1 MISIIPLL
9 ILIVAIFLTSHI
21 LRKKE
26 DIEKKRII
34 LLCTANV
41 VIVVLYCIFGPVLL
55 NDSNLF
61 LLSIVLVNVFILWNL
76 SILNRL
82 IVGFSI
88 SIIVFFFGTILGW
101 GLRGF
106 PPG

>member
-1 MISIIPLL
+1 MISIIPI
-9 ILIVAIFLTSHI
+9 ILFILAIPLAIYI

-26 DIEKKRII
+26 NIGKKQII
-34 LLCTANV
+34 VLCAANI

-55 NDSNLF
+55 NHSNLF
-61 LLSIVLVNVFILWNL
+61 LLSIVLVNIFVLWNL
-76 SILNRL
+76 SIVNRL

-88 SIIVFFFGTILGW
+88 SIFVFFFGTILGW
-101 GLRGF
+101 AVRGF